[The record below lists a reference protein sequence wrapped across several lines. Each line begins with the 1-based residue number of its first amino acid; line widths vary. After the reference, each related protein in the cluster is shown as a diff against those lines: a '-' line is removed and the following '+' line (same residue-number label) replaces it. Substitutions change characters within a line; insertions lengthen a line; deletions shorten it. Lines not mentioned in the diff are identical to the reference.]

1 LHSKTIVTDSV
12 WSIVGSSNFDHRSV
26 LFNDEVD
33 AVVIGHDTGA
43 QLGQYFT
50 DGQQHAHQVNLYR
63 WNQRPFMRKL
73 RERFWRLWEQ
83 WL

>member
-1 LHSKTIVTDSV
+1 M
-12 WSIVGSSNFDHRSV
+12 

-33 AVVIGHDTGA
+33 AVVIGRKTGS
-43 QLGQYFT
+43 QLEQYFS
-50 DGQQHAHQVNLYR
+50 DGQQHATQVDLKT
-63 WNQRPFMRKL
+63 WEQRSFSRKL